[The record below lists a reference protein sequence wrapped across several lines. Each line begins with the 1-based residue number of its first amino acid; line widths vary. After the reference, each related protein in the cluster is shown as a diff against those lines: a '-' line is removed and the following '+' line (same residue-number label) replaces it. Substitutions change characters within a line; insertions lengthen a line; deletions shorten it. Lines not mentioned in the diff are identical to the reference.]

1 MKKLL
6 LIAAAS
12 ATILSSTL
20 SFADC
25 AMDTTQAQN
34 ENKWYLKANAGA
46 SMFDKVKV
54 DGQKLKSNTS
64 FIGEIGAGYYIM
76 KNIRADLT
84 LGTVVNPVFK
94 TKTPYTGF
102 GITINSVK
110 IKPTI
115 VNLLVNGYVDFVDLG
130 VFKLFAGGGIGTAM
144 VKEKGTTIGV
154 DRFGDTFNGT
164 SSTKTKSNFAYQLS
178 LGASAEVV
186 DGVKAELVY
195 SWRDYG
201 KGNESSTTKLHYK
214 GHNIMAGIRFDI

>member
-25 AMDTTQAQN
+25 AMDTNQTQN
-34 ENKWYLKANAGA
+34 ENQWYLKANAGA

-54 DGQKLKSNTS
+54 DGQKLKSNTT
-64 FIGEIGAGYYIM
+64 FTGEIGAGYYIM

-84 LGTVVNPVFK
+84 LGTVNPVFK
-94 TKTPYTGF
+94 TKTPYTSLGV
-102 GITINSVK
+102 TVNSVK

-144 VKEKGTTIGV
+144 VKEKATTILV
-154 DRFGDTFNGT
+154 NRFGGTFSST

-214 GHNIMAGIRFDI
+214 GHNVMAGIRFDI